1 MAEPVF
7 HVRILTEDGVRFEGE
22 AVSVVAPGEL
32 GLLGILAHHAPLLTT
47 IVPGSLT
54 LRTPQQTTTQ
64 FTIGGGLLEMF
75 HNQVT
80 VVTDRCATASAAT
93 LHPAR

>member
-47 IVPGSLT
+47 LAPGPLT
-54 LRTPQQTTTQ
+54 VRTPAGTTGR
-64 FTIGGGLLEMF
+64 FRVGRGLLEVF
-75 HNQVT
+75 QNQLT
-80 VVTDRCATASAAT
+80 ITTDRWAQEVA
-93 LHPAR
+93 

>member
-1 MAEPVF
+1 MAEPAF

-47 IVPGSLT
+47 LAPGPLIV
-54 LRTPQQTTTQ
+54 RTSAGAAGRFQV
-64 FTIGGGLLEMF
+64 GYGLLEMF
-75 HNQVT
+75 RNQLT
-80 VVTDRCATASAAT
+80 IVTDRWAQEAA
-93 LHPAR
+93 

>member
-1 MAEPVF
+1 MAEPAF

-47 IVPGSLT
+47 LVPGRLVI
-54 LRTPQQTTTQ
+54 RTPESTTVR
-64 FTIGGGLLEMF
+64 FRVGGGLLEVF
-75 HNQVT
+75 QNRVT
-80 VVTDRCATASAAT
+80 LVTDACAASPAA
-93 LHPAR
+93 A